1 MLRIFIQ
8 RANDQ
13 KCLNVLSI
21 EMFFEIKQERKKKR
35 NTQVQLCGLG
45 HYLQKPPMK
54 LTPAYKFG
62 FPFLSCLWPVIL
74 TSQAIQV
81 STLLGVCRWLQR
93 SMYVTFVNS
102 YRETFCTEKCEENY
116 SRNNVSEHLT
126 SVYLSRM
133 KQAHKNGNEW
143 ALLC

>member
-62 FPFLSCLWPVIL
+62 FPFLSY
-74 TSQAIQV
+74 
-81 STLLGVCRWLQR
+81 VCGQSFSLHKQFR
-93 SMYVTFVNS
+93 SVRYWEFVDD
-102 YRETFCTEKCEENY
+102 CKDPC
-116 SRNNVSEHLT
+116 
-126 SVYLSRM
+126 M
-133 KQAHKNGNEW
+133 
-143 ALLC
+143 